1 MAYSDFTIAKVKRD
15 LGITIVKGQ
24 NLFDAPPIEPS
35 DRLRET
41 IVEALPIVLARSSEK
56 GRSELLISPMLM
68 EVRRQLNNEIGLFS
82 GEDFS
87 VDASKGLTG
96 VCDFLITR
104 SPEQLVIEA
113 PAVFIVEAKKLDIES
128 GLGQCI
134 AEMVAAQQF
143 NQQQGTEAKA
153 IFGSVTT
160 GTVWKFMKLEGT
172 IVTLDLTEYDLPP
185 SDRVLGILK
194 WMCQDSRASWNSPA

>member
-1 MAYSDFTIAKVKRD
+1 MAYSDFTIARVKRD

-41 IVEALPIVLARSSEK
+41 IAEALPIVLARSSEK
-56 GRSELLISPMLM
+56 GRSELLISPILM

-87 VDASKGLTG
+87 VDSSRGLTG

-104 SPEQLVIEA
+104 SPEQFVIEA

-143 NQQQGTEAKA
+143 NQEQGTESKA

-160 GTVWKFMKLEGT
+160 GTIWKFMKLEGS
-172 IVTLDLTEYDLPP
+172 IVTIDLTEYDLPP
-185 SDRVLGILK
+185 VDRVLGILK
-194 WMCQDSRASWNSPA
+194 WMCQDSRAS